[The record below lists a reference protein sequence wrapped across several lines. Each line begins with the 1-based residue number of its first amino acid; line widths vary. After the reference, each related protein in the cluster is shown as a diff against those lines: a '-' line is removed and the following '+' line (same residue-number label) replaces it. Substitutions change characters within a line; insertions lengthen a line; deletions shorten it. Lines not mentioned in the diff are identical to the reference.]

1 MIRREADFVRVTPPL
16 SDADVLE
23 LRAGD
28 AVRITGVLLTG
39 RDAAHKRLN
48 ELIKTNQPLPVDLK
62 GQIIYYVGPTPA
74 KPGQVIGSAGPTT
87 GGRMDST
94 TEPLLRMG
102 LKGAIGKGERG
113 PAMREAFKKNV
124 AVYFGAIGGSGAYLA
139 KRITAQ
145 EIVAYPELG
154 TEAIRRLT
162 VEDFPVVVINDAHG
176 ADFYEEGRKKYAVK

>member
-1 MIRREADFVRVTPPL
+1 VIRREPDFVRVTPPL
-16 SDADVLE
+16 TDAEVLE

-39 RDAAHKRLN
+39 RDAAHKKLN
-48 ELIKTNQPLPVDLK
+48 ELIQANQPLPVDLQ

-74 KPGQVIGSAGPTT
+74 KPGEVIGSAGPTT

-113 PAMREAFKKNV
+113 ASTREAFKKHI
-124 AVYFGAIGGSGAYLA
+124 AVYFGAIGGSGAFLA

-145 EIVAYPELG
+145 EVVAYPELG

-176 ADFYEEGRKKYAVK
+176 ADFYEEGRKKYAAT

>member
-1 MIRREADFVRVTPPL
+1 VIRREADFVRVTPPL
-16 SDADVLE
+16 SDAEVLE

-48 ELIKTNQPLPVDLK
+48 ELIKSNQPLPVDLK

-113 PAMREAFKKNV
+113 PAMREAFKKHV

-176 ADFYEEGRKKYAVK
+176 ADFYEEGRRKYATT

>member
-1 MIRREADFVRVTPPL
+1 VIRREADVVHVTPPL
-16 SDADVLE
+16 TDAEILQ

-28 AVRITGVLLTG
+28 AVRITGTLLTG
-39 RDAAHKRLN
+39 RDAAHKRLV
-48 ELIKTNQPLPVDLK
+48 ELLKNGQPLPVDLK
-62 GQIIYYVGPTPA
+62 GQIIYYVGPTPP

-94 TEPLLRMG
+94 TEPLLKAG

-113 PAMREAFKKNV
+113 AATREAFKKHV
-124 AVYFGAIGGSGAYLA
+124 AVYFGAIGGSGAFLA
-139 KRITAQ
+139 KRITVQ
-145 EIVAYPELG
+145 EVIAYPELG

-176 ADFYEEGRKKYAVK
+176 ADFYEEGRRKYATP

>member
-1 MIRREADFVRVTPPL
+1 MIRREPDFVRVTPPL
-16 SDADVLE
+16 TDAEVLE

-28 AVRITGVLLTG
+28 AVRITGILLTG
-39 RDAAHKRLN
+39 RDAAHKKLN
-48 ELIKTNQPLPVDLK
+48 ELIKANQPLPVDLK

-74 KPGQVIGSAGPTT
+74 KPGEVIGSAGPTT

-113 PAMREAFKKNV
+113 AATKEAFKKHI
-124 AVYFGAIGGSGAYLA
+124 AVYFGAIGGSGAFLA

-145 EIVAYPELG
+145 EVVAYPELG

-176 ADFYEEGRKKYAVK
+176 ADFYEEGRKKYAIS

>member
-1 MIRREADFVRVTPPL
+1 MIRREADYVALTTPVTDEEIL
-16 SDADVLE
+16 Q

-39 RDAAHKRLN
+39 RDAAHKKLI
-48 ELIKTNQPLPVDLK
+48 ELIDQGRPLPVDLK
-62 GQIIYYVGPTPA
+62 GQIIYYVGPTPP
-74 KPGQVIGSAGPTT
+74 KPGQVIGSSGPTT
-87 GGRMDST
+87 AGRMDST

-113 PAMREAFKKNV
+113 AAVKEALTKYK

-139 KRITAQ
+139 KRIRRQ
-145 EIVAYPELG
+145 EVVAYPELG
-154 TEAIRRLT
+154 TEAIRRLD

-176 ADFYEEGRKKYAVK
+176 ADFYEEGRRKYAVP

>member
-94 TEPLLRMG
+94 TEPLLRVG

>member
-1 MIRREADFVRVTPPL
+1 VIRREGDFVRVTPPL
-16 SDADVLE
+16 TDEEVLE

-28 AVRITGVLLTG
+28 PVRITGTLLTG
-39 RDAAHKRLN
+39 RDAAHRKLN
-48 ELIKTNQPLPVDLK
+48 DLIKANQPLPVDLK
-62 GQIIYYVGPTPA
+62 GQIIYYVGPTPP

-94 TEPLLRMG
+94 TELLLRAG

-113 PAMREAFKKNV
+113 AATREAFQKHR

-145 EIVAYPELG
+145 EIIAYPELG

-176 ADFYEEGRKKYAVK
+176 ADFYEEGRKKYAVT

>member
-1 MIRREADFVRVTPPL
+1 VIRRETISSVTPPL
-16 SDADVLE
+16 TDEVLE

-28 AVRITGVLLTG
+28 TVRITGTLLTG

-48 ELIKTNQPLPVDLK
+48 ELIKAGQPLPVDLK

-94 TEPLLRMG
+94 TELLLRAG

-113 PAMREAFKKNV
+113 AATREAFKRYR

-145 EIVAYPELG
+145 EVIAYPELG

-176 ADFYEEGRKKYAVK
+176 ADFYEEGRRKYATK

>member
-1 MIRREADFVRVTPPL
+1 MIRREADVVRVTPPL
-16 SDADVLE
+16 SDAEVLE

-48 ELIKTNQPLPVDLK
+48 ELINANQPLPVDLK

-113 PAMREAFKKNV
+113 PAMREAFKKHV

-176 ADFYEEGRKKYAVK
+176 ADFYEEGRRKYATT

>member
-1 MIRREADFVRVTPPL
+1 VIRREADFVRVTPPL
-16 SDADVLE
+16 SDAEVLE

-48 ELIKTNQPLPVDLK
+48 ELIKSNQPLPVDLK

-113 PAMREAFKKNV
+113 PAMREAFKKHV

-176 ADFYEEGRKKYAVK
+176 ADFYEEGRRRYATK

>member
-1 MIRREADFVRVTPPL
+1 MIRREGDFVRVTPPL
-16 SDADVLE
+16 TDAEVLE

-28 AVRITGVLLTG
+28 AVRITGTLLTG

-48 ELIKTNQPLPVDLK
+48 ELIENGRPLPVDLK

-94 TEPLLRMG
+94 TEPLLRAG

-113 PAMREAFKKNV
+113 AATREAFKKHV

-139 KRITAQ
+139 KRITSA
-145 EIVAYPELG
+145 EVVAYPELG
-154 TEAIRRLT
+154 TEAIRRLS

>member
-1 MIRREADFVRVTPPL
+1 VIRREADVVRVTPPL
-16 SDADVLE
+16 SDAEVLE

-48 ELIKTNQPLPVDLK
+48 ELINANQPLPVDLK

-113 PAMREAFKKNV
+113 PAMREAFKKHV

-176 ADFYEEGRKKYAVK
+176 ADFYEEGRRKYATT

>member
-1 MIRREADFVRVTPPL
+1 MIRREADFVRITPPL
-16 SDADVLE
+16 TDEEVLE

-28 AVRITGVLLTG
+28 PVRITGVLLTG

-48 ELIKTNQPLPVDLK
+48 ELIKAGQPLPVDLK

-94 TEPLLRMG
+94 TEPLLRAG

-113 PAMREAFKKNV
+113 AAMREAFKKHK

-145 EIVAYPELG
+145 EIIAYPELG

-176 ADFYEEGRKKYAVK
+176 SDFYQEGRAKYATT

>member
-1 MIRREADFVRVTPPL
+1 MIRREADFVRITPPL
-16 SDADVLE
+16 TDDEVLQ

-28 AVRITGVLLTG
+28 AVRISGVLLTG
-39 RDAAHKRLN
+39 RDAAHRKLN
-48 ELIKTNQPLPVDLK
+48 DLIQADRPLPVDLK
-62 GQIIYYVGPTPA
+62 GQIIYYVGPTPP

-94 TEPLLRMG
+94 TEPLLRLG

-113 PAMREAFKKNV
+113 PALREAFKRHR
-124 AVYFGAIGGSGAYLA
+124 AVYFGAIGGSGAFLA

-145 EIVAYPELG
+145 EVVAYPELG

-176 ADFYEEGRKKYAVK
+176 ADFYEEGRRKYSVS

>member
-1 MIRREADFVRVTPPL
+1 VIRREADFVVVTPPL
-16 SDADVLE
+16 TDEEILE

-28 AVRITGVLLTG
+28 PVRITGTLLTG

-48 ELIKTNQPLPVDLK
+48 ELIMEGKPLPVDVK
-62 GQIIYYVGPTPA
+62 GQIIYYVGPTPP

-113 PAMREAFKKNV
+113 APMREAFKKYR

-145 EIVAYPELG
+145 EVIAYPELG
-154 TEAIRRLT
+154 TEAIRKLT
-162 VEDFPVVVINDAHG
+162 VEEFPVVVINDAHG
-176 ADFYEEGRKKYAVK
+176 ADFYEEGRRKYAKT